1 MYVTDLEYTT
11 YATAQSVTLPETEEE
26 RLVQLVAASEYIES
40 QEPYLKG
47 TRSEYDQDYA
57 YPRDGLYVDGY
68 NYDDDSTPDLVKK
81 VQMELAFEVNAG
93 VDLFAVTNNL
103 PVIKERVEGAVEVQ
117 YATPTGAQDRGR
129 YSKAMQ
135 LIKRLMHGNSMSVPI
150 VRV

>member
-1 MYVTDLEYTT
+1 MYVTDEEYVA
-11 YATAQSVTLPETEEE
+11 YATLHSVTIPATEEL
-26 RLVQLVAASEYIES
+26 RAVQLVAASEYIDA

-57 YPRDGLYVDGY
+57 YPRDDLCIDGY
-68 NYDDDSTPDLVKK
+68 DYDDDSTPTLVEK
-81 VQMELAFEVNAG
+81 VQMELAFEINAG
-93 VDLFAVTNNL
+93 IDLFAVTNNL

-117 YATPTGAQDRGR
+117 YATPAGVQDRGR

-135 LIKRLMHGNSMSVPI
+135 LMKRLMKSTSMSIPL